1 MLNKGMTGMTGNYK
15 STSTT
20 LKGLNDEHNKIKSH
34 VEEMESGYYEI
45 EDELNK
51 IQSNMDEVGKN
62 ISDSS
67 PLLKI
72 KKAIEKV

>member
-1 MLNKGMTGMTGNYK
+1 VSDEVTRALEKINKKEGMLNKGMTGMTGNYK

-51 IQSNMDEVGKN
+51 I
-62 ISDSS
+62 
-67 PLLKI
+67 
-72 KKAIEKV
+72 